1 MPNRLCSRSGATV
14 LLVAL
19 LFLLC
24 TDSVH
29 GFQKSIP
36 TQIRLPT
43 SITKGHVLQSTS
55 NVKVFE
61 PFGKGLIKD
70 VKEKAPFYAS
80 DFKDGFSI
88 KSLAS
93 TFFLFYAC
101 VAPAVAFGGLLGTA
115 TNGLMGTVET
125 VGATAIGGILY
136 ALFAGQPITIIGTT
150 GPLLAFL
157 KVLYDACGA
166 MKIPF
171 LPVYAWVGL
180 WSSLLLFL
188 SSFFS
193 VSNVVEY
200 FTRFTDDIFSS
211 LISVIFI
218 FEACLNM
225 YKNFANPAVSGVQA
239 FVSVTTTLI
248 TFLVA
253 NTLSK
258 IRQTPFLNRPVRS
271 LLADFAAFLG
281 VLSGLF
287 SASVL
292 SSKYSVL
299 LPTLNVPS
307 VLSTTSGRP
316 WVVGNSTTLPTLK
329 FDTMFCSF
337 DMLYCR
343 YYESSD
349 EV

>member
-1 MPNRLCSRSGATV
+1 MPRRLCSTS
-14 LLVAL
+14 VAL

-24 TDSVH
+24 LDSAH
-29 GFQKSIP
+29 GFRKLIP
-36 TQIRLPT
+36 TQIYLPT
-43 SITKGHVLQSTS
+43 SITKHRVLQQTTS
-55 NVKVFE
+55 DIKVFE

-88 KSLAS
+88 KSMAS

-180 WSSLLLFL
+180 WSSLMLFI

-193 VSNVVEY
+193 LSNVVEY

-211 LISVIFI
+211 LISIIFI
-218 FEACLNM
+218 FEAFLNM
-225 YKNFANPAVSGVQA
+225 YKNFVNPTVSGVQA
-239 FVSVTTTLI
+239 FVSVTVTLT

-258 IRQTPFLNRPVRS
+258 IRQTPFLNRSLRS
-271 LLADFAAFLG
+271 LVADFAAFLG
-281 VLSGLF
+281 VLAGLF
-287 SASVL
+287 SASAL

-316 WVVGNSTTLPTLK
+316 WIIGDYVFPPN
-329 FDTMFCSF
+329 
-337 DMLYCR
+337 
-343 YYESSD
+343 
-349 EV
+349 